1 MLEIDR
7 MLTISTAHISPSTRK
22 HLDDP
27 EWCADDLCGAVI
39 YPKGEY
45 GWFVYPVNNDLDETM
60 PTDLQACI
68 NFAKANNCSV
78 LCLDRDGYEVSD
90 LPVYSDDEED

>member
-27 EWCADDLCGAVI
+27 EWCADDLCGAV
-39 YPKGEY
+39 
-45 GWFVYPVNNDLDETM
+45 VYPVNNDLDGTM
-60 PTDLQACI
+60 PADLQACI
-68 NFAKANNCSV
+68 NFAKTNNCSV